1 MNVRETA
8 QQDHVVLDRQLSL
21 ADAVSI
27 IRHHA
32 AIELHPDA
40 ITRCAAAHQ
49 RLQEVISEDRHVYG
63 LTTGFGPLAN
73 RLVDKGEGAALQQ
86 NLVHHL
92 ASGVGPALDWAA
104 ARAMVL
110 ARLMSI
116 LQGASGA
123 SDQAIKT
130 LVTLMNSNLAPV
142 VPSRGTVG
150 ASGDLTPLAHMVLC
164 FQGRGAFCDRTGQ
177 TYAGQAGLDFL
188 GLVPL
193 DLAQRDGLALVNG
206 TSAMTGIAV
215 LNGTGAEQAIGWSIA
230 LTAAMAEVQ
239 NARVEAWH
247 PAFGALRPHPRQA
260 EVAQRLCTAL
270 DGSGRVIRQ
279 HLAACIVTD
288 ADRGTEEHAGQ
299 DAYSLRC
306 APQVIGAVW
315 DMLDWHNQT
324 VETELNA
331 VTDNPIFPPSQD
343 DAIFVLHGGN
353 FMGQHVGLASDAL
366 ANGISVLAGL
376 AERQSAR
383 LTDEMLNRGLP
394 AFLQQGGGGL
404 HAGLR
409 GAQVTATAVV
419 AEMRVG
425 MGASAQS
432 ISTNGANQDVVS
444 MGTIA
449 ARQVAQKL
457 DMLAQVQAILALCVA
472 QAIDIR
478 GADQTMGLFSPASL
492 KLHRYIRRVSAEIT
506 QDRPLGRDIEA
517 LAKAFA
523 TAAPPV

>member
-8 QQDHVVLDRQLSL
+8 QQDRVVLDRQLSL

-27 IRHHA
+27 ITHHA

-40 ITRCAAAHQ
+40 IARCAAAHQ
-49 RLQEVISEDRHVYG
+49 RLQQVISEDRHVYG

-73 RLVDKGEGAALQQ
+73 RLVDKGAGAALQQ

-123 SDQAIKT
+123 SDQAIKA
-130 LVTLMNSNLAPV
+130 LITLMNSNLAPV

-164 FQGRGAFCDRTGQ
+164 FQGRGAFCDRAGQ
-177 TYAGQAGLDFL
+177 IYAGQVGLDHL
-188 GLVPL
+188 GLAPL

-215 LNGTGAEQAIGWSIA
+215 LNGTHAERAIGWSIA

-239 NARVEAWH
+239 NARIEAWH

-260 EVAQRLCTAL
+260 EVAQRICTAL

-279 HLAACIVTD
+279 HLADRVLTD

-315 DMLDWHNQT
+315 DMLDWH
-324 VETELNA
+324 
-331 VTDNPIFPPSQD
+331 
-343 DAIFVLHGGN
+343 
-353 FMGQHVGLASDAL
+353 
-366 ANGISVLAGL
+366 
-376 AERQSAR
+376 
-383 LTDEMLNRGLP
+383 
-394 AFLQQGGGGL
+394 
-404 HAGLR
+404 
-409 GAQVTATAVV
+409 
-419 AEMRVG
+419 
-425 MGASAQS
+425 
-432 ISTNGANQDVVS
+432 
-444 MGTIA
+444 
-449 ARQVAQKL
+449 
-457 DMLAQVQAILALCVA
+457 
-472 QAIDIR
+472 
-478 GADQTMGLFSPASL
+478 
-492 KLHRYIRRVSAEIT
+492 
-506 QDRPLGRDIEA
+506 
-517 LAKAFA
+517 
-523 TAAPPV
+523 